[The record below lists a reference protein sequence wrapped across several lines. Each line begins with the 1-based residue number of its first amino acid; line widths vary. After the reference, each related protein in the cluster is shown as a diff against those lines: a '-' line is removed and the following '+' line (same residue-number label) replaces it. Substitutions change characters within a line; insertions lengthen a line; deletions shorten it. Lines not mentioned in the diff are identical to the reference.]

1 MQSHRIKKSLF
12 NQYLPILVTGMGMG
26 ITVPPVNAWILAWM
40 ALVPLWVVLVKHPH
54 KSPGKKFLVGAV
66 WGIGYHGTA
75 LSWITGLH
83 PLTWMGIPWLGSV
96 AIAFFAWLFITLWGA
111 LLVGC
116 WTSLFAGVISSLSA
130 GNQPSGIPIP
140 LVVLTRLFLGVGL
153 WCLLENIWMLGPL
166 WWTTLAYTQ
175 SPHNLVILHLG
186 QLSGTS
192 AVTSVI
198 VGVNGLIAEV
208 CLLMSDSATKS
219 SKSTLKYQFFYTL
232 PAALFI
238 CSHLLGF
245 YLYIQPLNEQA
256 SAALQVGVIQGNI
269 PNRIKFDGDGL
280 RRALTGYTRGYEQLA
295 DAGVDA
301 VLTPEGAL
309 PFFLRDIR
317 SSSLVKAVEQRG
329 VIAWIGGF
337 AERANTDTYANSLFT
352 FGKNGL
358 LPERYEKHKLVP
370 LGEYIPLEEFFGQFI
385 RRLSPVTARQV
396 PGKSEQIFATPF
408 GIAIAGICYES
419 AFPELFRR
427 QAAAGGEFILTASN
441 NDPYSAAMQM
451 QHHAHDLMRA
461 IETDRWAVRATN
473 TGLSGFVNPHGKTL
487 WISQHRTYAIHSET
501 IYRRTTLTPYV
512 KWGDWLTP
520 TLLGLGIIWW
530 LLTIFY
536 K

>member
-1 MQSHRIKKSLF
+1 MQSHRVKKSLF
-12 NQYLPILVTGMGMG
+12 NQYLIILFSGVGMGL
-26 ITVPPVNAWILAWM
+26 TVPPVNAWILAWM
-40 ALVPLWVVLVKHPH
+40 ALVPLWVVTVKHMQ
-54 KSPGKKFLVGAV
+54 SPGKKFLVGAM

-83 PLTWMGIPWLGSV
+83 PLTWMGVPWLGSV
-96 AIAFFAWLFITLWGA
+96 AIAIFAWLFITLWGA

-116 WTSLFAGVISSLSA
+116 WTSLFAVLIGLSVRNQSGVVSML
-130 GNQPSGIPIP
+130 
-140 LVVLTRLFLGVGL
+140 LMVLTRLFLGMGL

-192 AVTSVI
+192 TVTSVI
-198 VGVNGLIAEV
+198 VGVNALIAEV
-208 CLLMSDSATKS
+208 CLLTINS
-219 SKSTLKYQFFYTL
+219 SNTVIKPTRKYQLFYTL

-238 CSHLLGF
+238 CTHLLGF
-245 YLYIQPLNEQA
+245 YLYIQPLNDQS
-256 SAALQVGVIQGNI
+256 SAALRVGVIQGNV
-269 PNRIKFDGDGL
+269 PNRIKFDVDGL

-337 AERANTDTYANSLFT
+337 AERANTNTYANSLFT
-352 FGKNGL
+352 FGKNGQ

-396 PGKSEQIFATPF
+396 PGANEQIFSTPW

-487 WISQHRTYAIHSET
+487 WISPHRTYAIHSET
-501 IYRRTTLTPYV
+501 IYRRTTQTPYV

-520 TLLGLGIIWW
+520 TLLGLAAICW
-530 LLTIFY
+530 LLGRAM
-536 K
+536 